1 MNRQPSFDAALASL
15 SEKTGSGD
23 PHQIMDGVWHRAG
36 QLGEIAEMRRRAA
49 LFSGL
54 FVVGLGAGFGASEVP
69 RSLDPGTTIA
79 VASFDSG
86 ERLSPAALLEGGR

>member
-1 MNRQPSFDAALASL
+1 MTKHPSFDAALASL
-15 SEKTGSGD
+15 AQQTGSSD
-23 PHQIMDGVWHRAG
+23 PHQLMDGVWHRAG
-36 QLGEIAEMRRRAA
+36 ELGVIAERRRRAA

-69 RSLDPGTTIA
+69 RNLDAWAKLA

>member
-1 MNRQPSFDAALASL
+1 MSRQPSFDAALASL
-15 SEKTGSGD
+15 SEQTGSGD

-54 FVVGLGAGFGASEVP
+54 S
-69 RSLDPGTTIA
+69 SLDWGQVSGRARFPAVSILGTTIA